1 MFNIGSWPLRDSR
14 LFSQRLESVQSPES
28 VAVRLLANVE
38 IVSVYF
44 VFWTQINIVTLM
56 RSGWAWDTVAL
67 GSRGSVPANL

>member
-1 MFNIGSWPLRDSR
+1 M
-14 LFSQRLESVQSPES
+14 
-28 VAVRLLANVE
+28 AVRLLANVE

-56 RSGWAWDTVAL
+56 RSGWDIVVL